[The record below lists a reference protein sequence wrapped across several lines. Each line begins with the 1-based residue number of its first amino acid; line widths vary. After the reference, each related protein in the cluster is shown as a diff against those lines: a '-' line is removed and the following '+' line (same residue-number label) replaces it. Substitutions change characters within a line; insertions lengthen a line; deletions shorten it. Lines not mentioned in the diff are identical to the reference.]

1 MALALDLVLVV
12 IQRLVTPWRKAR
24 TW

>member
-1 MALALDLVLVV
+1 MALALDLVLVL